1 MQALKVLN
9 ETHVCFLILV
19 LSYVQDDK
27 TSPHQPLMECN
38 EFGFAVNA
46 GSGHNLDLSLGISQ
60 PSSGQKG
67 TGNLG
72 DFQFRYKERPMVC
85 FCFLILVIFVCV
97 FVFVGLY
104 ACHFHCV

>member
-1 MQALKVLN
+1 MKPMSVFSYWFCVL
-9 ETHVCFLILV
+9 
-19 LSYVQDDK
+19 VQDDK

-67 TGNLG
+67 NGNLG

-85 FCFLILVIFVCV
+85 FRFLILVIFVCV
-97 FVFVGLY
+97 FL
-104 ACHFHCV
+104 